1 MRKFTSILLRLIFT
15 ALVLV
20 SGFLLLKCPVTV
32 NVQNVRNMAK
42 VVIKKNVDKT
52 GDSNLKGTL
61 RLAKD
66 FGVEDKIIDQLPK
79 KYQINLSYES
89 LYNLSV
95 NYQANGQVTAKS
107 LKLPEKNQV
116 QKAFNYIVLDRIN
129 SNLEKNPK
137 AVSDTINIFH
147 YFVFAV
153 ILIFILAALLVL
165 FGKFWATIILLIAS
179 LGSFGVLQ
187 FYTSRMVQTLQIEL
201 YKGIS
206 LTTSTELW
214 IGLAIGLITALAWPF
229 ILKLTKKKN

>member
-1 MRKFTSILLRLIFT
+1 MRKFTSILLRLVFT
-15 ALVLV
+15 GLVLV
-20 SGFLLLKCPVTV
+20 SGFLLLKSPVTV
-32 NVQNVRNMAK
+32 NVQNVRSMAK

-66 FGVEDKIIDQLPK
+66 FGVEDKIVDQLPK
-79 KYQINLSYES
+79 RYQNNLSYES

-95 NYQANGQVTAKS
+95 NYQANGQIIAKN
-107 LKLPEKNQV
+107 LNLPENNQV
-116 QKAFNYIVLDRIN
+116 QKAFNYIVLDKIN
-129 SNLEKNPK
+129 SNLEKNSK
-137 AVSDTINIFH
+137 AVNDTINIFH

-153 ILIFILAALLVL
+153 ILIFVLAALLVL

-179 LGSFGVLQ
+179 VGSFGVLQ
-187 FYTSRMVQTLQIEL
+187 FYTNQIIQVLQKEL
-201 YKGIS
+201 YRGIS

-214 IGLAIGLITALAWPF
+214 SGLAIGIIAAIAWPL